1 MYIMPMNRSHFIKTL
16 ILTTMGAMSLGALN
30 KLSQSKSTPPM
41 PVLFVG
47 HGNPMNAIEENSFVE
62 SWRNIAKTIP
72 IPSAILCISAHWE
85 TNGTLVTAMEM
96 PKTIHDFGGFPQALF
111 DVQYP
116 APGNPELAQTT
127 KELITSTNVGLDNQ
141 WGLDHGTWS
150 VLKHFYPQANIPI
163 VQLSLNNKLTPQEH
177 YNLGK
182 EITSLRNRGV
192 LIVASG
198 NMVHNLGTIDWRNPN
213 SGYDWAVEANSKFI
227 ELIEKQDHSSLI
239 NYKKLG
245 KAVQMSI
252 PTPEHFLPLLYILA
266 QQQPNE
272 TVEFFNNQTIMG
284 SLSMTSVMIR

>member
-1 MYIMPMNRSHFIKTL
+1 MNRSHFIKTL
-16 ILTTMGAMSLGALN
+16 ALTTMGATMSLGALN
-30 KLSQSKSTPPM
+30 KLTQSKSTPPM

-47 HGNPMNAIEENSFVE
+47 HGNPMNAIEENPFVA
-62 SWRNIAKTIP
+62 SWRNITKLIP
-72 IPSAILCISAHWE
+72 TPSAILCISAHWE
-85 TNGTLVTAMEM
+85 TNGTQVTAMEM

-116 APGNPELAQTT
+116 APGSPELAKTT
-127 KELITSTNVGLDNQ
+127 KELIASTNVGLDRQ

-150 VLKHFYPQANIPI
+150 VLKHFYPQADIPI
-163 VQLSLNNKLTPQEH
+163 VQLSLNYKLTPQEH
-177 YNLGK
+177 YNLAK
-182 EITSLRNRGV
+182 EITALRSRGV

-213 SGYDWAVEANSKFI
+213 SGYDWALEANSKFI
-227 ELIEKQDHSSLI
+227 ELIEKQDHTSLI
-239 NYKKLG
+239 DYNKLG

-272 TVEFFNNQTIMG
+272 TVEFFNNQTVMG
-284 SLSMTSVMIR
+284 SLSMTSVMIK